1 MAMKTVEACRAL
13 HAVRGGAIVVSTMSA
28 MKAMDSVAPDEKL
41 ALSAVPLMGGSA
53 GLALGLALA
62 RPERKLIVIDGDAS
76 LLMELGVLA
85 TVAGAKPRNFYHFV
99 CANGVQFNGNFP
111 LGVTGH
117 GEVDFAAAAQAA
129 GYARTLRID
138 DVSALRAAL
147 PDLLAGDGPVLV
159 HLAIEPASAVL
170 GANSPAPEQPD
181 WRFERMG
188 REARTLMAELG
199 VMA

>member
-1 MAMKTVEACRAL
+1 MTMQTVDACRAI
-13 HAVRGGAIVVSTMSA
+13 HALRGDAIVVSTMSA
-28 MKAMDSVAPDEKL
+28 MKAMDSVAPGEKL

-99 CANGVQFNGNFP
+99 CANRVQFNGNFP
-111 LGVTGH
+111 LVITGH
-117 GEVDFAAAAQAA
+117 GEVDFAAAALAA
-129 GYARTLRID
+129 GYARALHIGD
-138 DVSALRAAL
+138 EAALRAAL
-147 PDLLAGDGPVLV
+147 PALLADDGPVLV
-159 HLAIEPASAVL
+159 QLAIEPVPAAL

-181 WRFERMG
+181 WRFDRMG
-188 REARTLMAELG
+188 REARTLMSELG
-199 VMA
+199 VAQ